1 MSRYKRFIK
10 WLLFGS
16 FPASQPLDALD
27 TIQNSEKKNELTI
40 SRIDFIGSFLLNH
53 LFGISNRAPS
63 TSFESETCEGTDGS
77 NDAGNIAWRRA
88 DYLDADIDSYE
99 IGGELGGFEE
109 VSPIFNNDDHF
120 YRACGVNPANGLPM
134 LDDCID
140 IHGNPYGT
148 DFSDSGSALWGD
160 NSLDSFGCEGFNSTA
175 SFDIFCNS
183 IMGSDDPWGF

>member
-27 TIQNSEKKNELTI
+27 NIPNSEKKNELTI
-40 SRIDFIGSFLLNH
+40 SRIDLIGSFLCNH
-53 LFGISNRAPS
+53 LFGIPNRTPS
-63 TSFESETCEGTDGS
+63 TSFEGETGQGIGIGD
-77 NDAGNIAWRRA
+77 DAGDFAWRRA

-99 IGGELGGFEE
+99 IGGSLNGIEDYPSL
-109 VSPIFNNDDHF
+109 FNNDEHF
-120 YRACGVNPANGLPM
+120 YDDCSHGVNPANGLPM

-148 DFSDSGSALWGD
+148 DNSDYFLCFGD
-160 NSLDSFGCEGFNSTA
+160 DTDLHAEAGYVS
-175 SFDIFCNS
+175 SFDS
-183 IMGSDDPWGF
+183 IDFFDSHSSGFTD